1 MEENKKIPPQ
11 IEDLLNEI
19 DDYINETGNYINTS
33 PLGVKHLNDIST
45 LLYENTL
52 NRIEKIKLQNVQDIE
67 KHLVTVCDK
76 LTMSIL
82 NKHVDFSVNLYNS
95 VKTGKEKNLKV
106 VESIMKMYVLSIS
119 LIIMRLEILPLSEEV
134 RKELTSLK
142 ELYNNK
148 SSDNQGCYIATMV
161 YGSYEAPQVLILRE
175 FRDNVLYKST
185 LGRLFIRFYYK
196 ISPGIVNMLK
206 NHSKVNLLI
215 KSILDSIIKLLKHD

>member
-1 MEENKKIPPQ
+1 MEENNKIPPQ

-19 DDYINETGNYINTS
+19 DDYVNETGNYINAS
-33 PLGVKHLNDIST
+33 PLGIKHLNDIST

-52 NRIEKIKLQNVQDIE
+52 NRIGKIKLQNIQDVE
-67 KHLVTVCDK
+67 NHLVTVCDK
-76 LTMSIL
+76 MTLSIL
-82 NKHVDFSVNLYNS
+82 NKHVNFLDELMNS
-95 VKTGKEKNLKV
+95 YKTGKEKNFNV
-106 VESIMKMYVLSIS
+106 IDSSMKMYVLSTS
-119 LIIMRLEILPLSEEV
+119 LIIMRLEPLRLSEEI

-142 ELYNNK
+142 ELYSNTSNK
-148 SSDNQGCYIATMV
+148 KGCYIATMV

-175 FRDNVLYKST
+175 FRDNVLDKSA

>member
-1 MEENKKIPPQ
+1 MEENNKIPPQ

-19 DDYINETGNYINTS
+19 DDYVNETGNYINAS
-33 PLGVKHLNDIST
+33 PLGIKHLNDIST

-52 NRIEKIKLQNVQDIE
+52 NRIGKIKLQNIQDVE
-67 KHLVTVCDK
+67 NHLVTVCDK
-76 LTMSIL
+76 MTLSIL
-82 NKHVDFSVNLYNS
+82 NKHVNFLDELMNS
-95 VKTGKEKNLKV
+95 YKTGKEKNFNV
-106 VESIMKMYVLSIS
+106 IDSSMKMYVLSTS
-119 LIIMRLEILPLSEEV
+119 LIIMRLEPLRISEEI

-142 ELYNNK
+142 ELYSNTSNK
-148 SSDNQGCYIATMV
+148 KGCYIATMV

-175 FRDNVLYKST
+175 FRDNVLDKSA